1 LKGSIRMAKKVP
13 MASNGENSHLFD
25 YFCKGFM
32 KRIFSIVL
40 ISFYIVS
47 FTEVHQ
53 LIRLP
58 LLAVHF
64 IEHKALSKDITF
76 FEFLEL
82 HYSTETAHD
91 DRDMELPFKDC
102 SHCVASQTVVLPCFK
117 IELKQ
122 DAMAYA
128 SPVYTVF
135 YKKFI
140 PSSHLSEIWQPP
152 KV

>member
-1 LKGSIRMAKKVP
+1 
-13 MASNGENSHLFD
+13 
-25 YFCKGFM
+25 M
-32 KRIFSIVL
+32 KRLISIGL
-40 ISFYIVS
+40 ISFYVIS

-58 LLAVHF
+58 LLVVHF
-64 IEHKALSKDITF
+64 VEHKALSKDITF

-102 SHCVASQTVVLPCFK
+102 SHCVATQTVVLPDFK
-117 IELKQ
+117 IDFQQEIVAFAFQ
-122 DAMAYA
+122 
-128 SPVYTVF
+128 VHTVF

-140 PSSHLSEIWQPP
+140 PSSYLSEIWQPP
-152 KV
+152 KA

>member
-1 LKGSIRMAKKVP
+1 
-13 MASNGENSHLFD
+13 
-25 YFCKGFM
+25 M
-32 KRIFSIVL
+32 KRILSIAL
-40 ISFYIVS
+40 ISFYVIS

-58 LLAVHF
+58 LLVVHF

-76 FEFLEL
+76 IAFLKL
-82 HYSTETAHD
+82 HYSTEAAHD

-102 SHCVASQTVVLPCFK
+102 SHCVAAQSVVVLPCLK

-122 DAMAYA
+122 GIVAFAQQVHA
-128 SPVYTVF
+128 VC
-135 YKKFI
+135 YKKFV

-152 KV
+152 KA